1 MCPKCLL
8 FLGQVK
14 LKTEHPGG
22 LCPAA
27 SRTKEQVTADEQAAN
42 KSVGIGPNNNFD
54 SKLYIKYILAA
65 EEKAQQS
72 KSQLEFSTDGRTHY
86 NEMMA

>member
-8 FLGQVK
+8 FLGEVK

-27 SRTKEQVTADEQAAN
+27 SRTQEQVTEAELAAN
-42 KSVGIGPNNNFD
+42 QSMRFGPNKNFET
-54 SKLYIKYILAA
+54 KLYIKYILAA

-72 KSQLEFSTDGRTHY
+72 KSRLEFSTAGRTRY
-86 NEMMA
+86 KEMMA